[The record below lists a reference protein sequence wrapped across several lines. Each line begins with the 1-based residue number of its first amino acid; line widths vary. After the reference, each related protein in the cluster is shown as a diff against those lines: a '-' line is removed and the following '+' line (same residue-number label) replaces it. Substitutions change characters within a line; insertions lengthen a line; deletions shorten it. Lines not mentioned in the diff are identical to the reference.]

1 MNTYVFTKFTLS
13 IKYFSFFLLSLQNL
27 LLKNNTELLDVLQTV
42 KKDDNINSNSPEAAP
57 LNSSEAPD
65 KYDGDIQEP
74 TVSYIVNLSS

>member
-1 MNTYVFTKFTLS
+1 MNIPVH
-13 IKYFSFFLLSLQNL
+13 FSCFLLSLQNL
-27 LLKNNTELLDVLQTV
+27 LLKDNTELLNVLQTV
-42 KKDDNINSNSPEAAP
+42 KKEHNINSNSLEAAP

>member
-1 MNTYVFTKFTLS
+1 MNIPVH
-13 IKYFSFFLLSLQNL
+13 FSCFLLSLQNL
-27 LLKNNTELLDVLQTV
+27 LLKDNPKLLNVLQTV
-42 KKDDNINSNSPEAAP
+42 RKDDNINSNSSEAAP